1 MDCIDQA
8 FNNFEKFIIYICN
21 CAEPDVYTEMK
32 KNDDYEE
39 SQPLINRKRQHSDIE
54 NQLDNMRKKSK
65 TTVFK
70 FPAFTEYQFS
80 NIDCQNCEE
89 QIIADSDDSIQLDNE
104 ELYNDEDKE
113 EDDNMTED
121 STSIDRF
128 FNEWHIVD

>member
-39 SQPLINRKRQHSDIE
+39 SQPLINRKRHHSDIE
-54 NQLDNMRKKSK
+54 NQLDTMRKKSK

-80 NIDCQNCEE
+80 NNDCQNCEE
-89 QIIADSDDSIQLDNE
+89 QIIADSDDSIELDKK
-104 ELYNDEDKE
+104 ELCNDKE
-113 EDDNMTED
+113 KKEEKEE
-121 STSIDRF
+121 SINIF
-128 FNEWHIVD
+128 FNDWHIVD